1 MKLKVDTECG
11 LENPLE
17 VIPESIAANQTGIQ
31 RDPRATEGQWS
42 RDGATSATVE
52 LTFIGELE
60 ANEEP

>member
-17 VIPESIAANQTGIQ
+17 VVPESIAARQRRIQ
-31 RDPRATEGQWS
+31 RDPRATESNGVKMGLL
-42 RDGATSATVE
+42 RLLLK

-60 ANEEP
+60 ATEEP

>member
-17 VIPESIAANQTGIQ
+17 VIQESIAASQRGIQ
-31 RDPRATEGQWS
+31 RDPRATEGKWS

-52 LTFIGELE
+52 TQVYG
-60 ANEEP
+60 